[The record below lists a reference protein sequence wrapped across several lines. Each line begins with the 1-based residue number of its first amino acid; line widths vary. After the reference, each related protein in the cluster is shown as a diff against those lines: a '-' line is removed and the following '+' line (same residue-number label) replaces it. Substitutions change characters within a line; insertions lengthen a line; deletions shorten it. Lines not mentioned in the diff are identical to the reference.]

1 MDTRQG
7 KRKMITMRGK
17 YNSANVMIDEIDD
30 ATKEQI
36 QGFLNHPAFAN
47 TYIAIMPDCHAGKGA
62 VVGFTMK
69 LNDYIIPNIV
79 GVDIGCGMLSAR
91 FDVSSIDLASF
102 DRFIKQN
109 IPAGFNIHKNQIEL
123 SNLFEVGIHS
133 LTEKIG
139 MDFEKAL
146 RSVGT
151 LGGGNHFIELGT
163 DNSGKYRVTIH
174 SGSRNFGLRV
184 ANYFQA
190 IAKENLQKYFLGD
203 TYKDLEFL
211 LMDSDEGRAYLN
223 AVRFASE
230 YASKNRRVMME
241 IISRFFG
248 VEALDIIESVHNFI
262 GEDNIIRKG
271 ATPARDGEKVLI
283 PFNMKDGI
291 AVCVGKGSQKYNY
304 SAPHGAGR
312 ILSRK
317 KAKAQLNVESFQKEM
332 KDAGIYTTTANA
344 STLDEAPSAYKDK
357 DIILANISETVD
369 VVDFIKPI
377 YNFKAGEK

>member
-1 MDTRQG
+1 
-7 KRKMITMRGK
+7 MITMRGK